1 MLQVRVHADEVLA
14 LGLVEAPE
22 HGRGQAALGG
32 SDDDAHVVA
41 LVGEAVD
48 LLDGAVL
55 RVVVDEDQLGL
66 LGHLGAQAGE
76 QPGG

>member
-1 MLQVRVHADEVLA
+1 MLQVGVHAHEVLA

-22 HGRGQAALGG
+22 HGGGKTALGG
-32 SDDDAHVVA
+32 PDDDAHVVA
-41 LVGEAVD
+41 LVGQAID

-66 LGHLGAQAGE
+66 LGHLGAHTGE